1 LKTADEGRRWESA
14 AESFLRREGLKT
26 LERNYRCRLG
36 EIDLVMRDGASLV
49 FVEVR
54 FRHRAGH
61 GSGAESVTRAKQR
74 RLARAAASFLGRHPR
89 WSARPCRFDVVSI
102 GLIDGSPKTD
112 WIKNAFNAPDA

>member
-1 LKTADEGRRWESA
+1 LRKRDDGRRWEAA
-14 AESFLRREGLKT
+14 AESFLRREGLST

-54 FRHRAGH
+54 FRQRAGH

-74 RLARAAASFLGRHPR
+74 RLARAAAVFLGQHPK

-102 GLIDGSPKTD
+102 GLRDGSPQTD
-112 WIKNAFNAPDA
+112 WIRNAFNAPDA

>member
-1 LKTADEGRRWESA
+1 MSPRDDGKRWEAA

-26 LERNYRCRLG
+26 LKRNYRCRLG

-54 FRHRAGH
+54 FRQCAGH

-74 RLARAAASFLGRHPR
+74 RLARAAGVFLGQHPK
-89 WSARPCRFDVVSI
+89 WAARPCRFDVVSI
-102 GLIDGSPKTD
+102 GLDHGSPQTD
-112 WIKNAFNAPDA
+112 WIRNAFNAPDA